1 MKEYVIPVHGLK
13 TGIHNYEFE
22 VDRSFFESF
31 ESDVFENPEI
41 LINLRLEKTST
52 MLLLDF
58 SAHGSSELP
67 CDRCGS
73 PMSFKVDCAD
83 KAIVKFSDEPIED
96 ADEIITLSPQE
107 HELDLSDRIYEML
120 VLNIPPKN
128 VHERL
133 EDCDQEALERLRE
146 FEGKDDDHID
156 PRWDAL
162 KKLK

>member
-31 ESDVFENPEI
+31 ESDVFENPKI
-41 LINLRLEKTST
+41 TVNLRLEKTST

-58 SAHGSSELP
+58 SAEGEANLA

-73 PMSFKVDCAD
+73 PMNFIVTCND

-96 ADEIITLSPQE
+96 ADEIITLSSQE

-120 VLNIPPKN
+120 ILNVPPKN
-128 VHERL
+128 VHEHE
-133 EDCDQEALERLRE
+133 EDCDQEALNRLRK

-156 PRWDAL
+156 PRWEAL